1 MSRSPTADRIL
12 DTALSLA
19 AARHWESVRLAEV
32 AGELGVGL
40 DAIHQHF
47 RDKEALVDA
56 WWDRADHHMLESAA
70 QFDGLPL
77 RDRVEALVFSWL
89 DVFAPHRR
97 TAREMLLVRLE
108 PGHLHIQ
115 FPTLLRIS
123 RTVQWVREAA
133 GMHEPLPWR
142 AMDETGMSAL
152 FIATVATWLNATSDE
167 FADHSAR
174 RRLRRGLDLRDRITG
189 TSSD

>member
-1 MSRSPTADRIL
+1 MPRSPTADRIL

-19 AARHWESVRLAEV
+19 ASRHWETLRLADI

-40 DAIHQHF
+40 DAIHHHF

-56 WWDRADHHMLESAA
+56 WWDRADHHMLGSAA
-70 QFDGLPL
+70 QPGEVLLP
-77 RDRVEALVFSWL
+77 DRIEALVFTWL
-89 DVFAPHRR
+89 DVFAPYRR

-115 FPTLLRIS
+115 LPMLMRIS
-123 RTVQWVREAA
+123 RTVQWIREAA

-142 AMDETGMSAL
+142 AIDETALTLLFVTTVARWLHDGDESTARQLLRRGMSAREW
-152 FIATVATWLNATSDE
+152 FVA
-167 FADHSAR
+167 
-174 RRLRRGLDLRDRITG
+174 RDDSVSR
-189 TSSD
+189 